1 MDLSTLSNH
10 GTICRMAR
18 APVKRRIARPSLL
31 TTITA
36 DRADG
41 RRRVVI
47 ESVTPE
53 IDSGQFPAKRTIG
66 ERVTVEADVFADG
79 HDALA
84 CVLRWRHESSQ
95 LWSDV
100 PMVPVVNDRW
110 RGEFMV
116 SELGRYYY
124 TIQGWV
130 DAFETWSRQFAKRVE
145 AGQDITLELEVAA
158 GMIEAAAPRADGS
171 DSNRLMAYAAA
182 IRKGA
187 ASASSALAGDLPQLM
202 GRYADKSSAVSYGRE
217 LQVTV
222 DPELASFSSWYE
234 MFPRSAGN
242 PAQHGTFRDVEKRL
256 PDIASMGFNVLYL
269 PPIHPIGRT
278 HRKGAN
284 NSTKAGPDEPGSPW
298 AIGSEEGGHK
308 SINPRLGTMEDF
320 QHLLGAADK
329 QGMQV
334 ALDIAFQCSPDH
346 PYTREHPEWFKHRPD
361 GTIQY
366 AENPPKKYEDIF
378 PFDFET
384 EHWRELWD
392 ELLSIVLFWIDQGVT
407 VFRVDNPHTK
417 PFPFWEWL
425 IGEVK
430 REHPD
435 VILLAEAFT
444 RPKVMYRLAKL
455 GFTQSYTYFAWRN
468 TASELVQYFTE
479 LSQPPIREFFRP
491 NLWPNTPDILTEYL
505 QSGGRPAF
513 AARLILAATLGASYG
528 IYGPAF
534 ELCEAR
540 PREAGSEEYLDS
552 EKYQIRRWDYNSPD
566 SLRELITL
574 VNKVRIENPALHS
587 DRGLRFHPTENE
599 QLIAYTKTTP
609 DLADV
614 VLTVVNV
621 DPHHTQAGMITLPL
635 EDLGIRRDRGFQAH
649 ELLSGARYLWNG
661 PRNYVE
667 INPHSIPAQIFRF
680 RRRLRSEHDFEY
692 FL

>member
-1 MDLSTLSNH
+1 
-10 GTICRMAR
+10 
-18 APVKRRIARPSLL
+18 
-31 TTITA
+31 
-36 DRADG
+36 
-41 RRRVVI
+41 
-47 ESVTPE
+47 
-53 IDSGQFPAKRTIG
+53 
-66 ERVTVEADVFADG
+66 
-79 HDALA
+79 
-84 CVLRWRHESSQ
+84 
-95 LWSDV
+95 
-100 PMVPVVNDRW
+100 
-110 RGEFMV
+110 
-116 SELGRYYY
+116 
-124 TIQGWV
+124 
-130 DAFETWSRQFAKRVE
+130 
-145 AGQDITLELEVAA
+145 
-158 GMIEAAAPRADGS
+158 
-171 DSNRLMAYAAA
+171 MAYAAA

-202 GRYADKSSAVSYGRE
+202 ERYADKSSAVSYARE

-234 MFPRSAGN
+234 LFPRSAGD

-256 PDIASMGFNVLYL
+256 PDIAEMGFNVLYL

-329 QGMQV
+329 HGMQV

-392 ELLSIVLFWIDQGVT
+392 ELLSIVLFWIDQGVS

-479 LSQPPIREFFRP
+479 LSQPPIREYFRP

-540 PREAGSEEYLDS
+540 ARDAGSEEYLDS
-552 EKYQIRRWDYNSPD
+552 EKYQIRKWDYNSPD

>member
-1 MDLSTLSNH
+1 
-10 GTICRMAR
+10 MAR
-18 APVKRRIARPSLL
+18 APVRRRIARPSLL

-84 CVLRWRHESSQ
+84 CVLRWRHDSSQ

-540 PREAGSEEYLDS
+540 AREAGSEEYLDS
-552 EKYQIRRWDYNSPD
+552 EKYQIRKWDYNSPD